1 MKQITQ
7 QDIDS
12 LSPQKKRIYS
22 IMPESWTDARMLA
35 QSLAQLEQVHLP
47 VSELVKQCHYL
58 SKQGMCEVNQHGRES
73 FVRRIQAKQVKP
85 TVKKEVLKVSKPQ
98 QKKEV
103 EPDRQTLLSRMQGF
117 EEKMLQTLGELS
129 VLREDIDKFLS
140 NTAKDE
146 EMLRLLEVEDKYNK
160 LRELLK

>member
-1 MKQITQ
+1 MKQVTQ
-7 QDIDS
+7 EDIDT

-22 IMPESWTDARMLA
+22 ILPERWTDARLLT

-47 VSELVKQCHYL
+47 ITEFVKQCHYL
-58 SKQGMCEVNQHGRES
+58 SKQGMCEVNRHGAQS
-73 FVRRIQAKQVKP
+73 FVRRIAAVKDKP
-85 TVKKEVLKVSKPQ
+85 IIKKEVLPVKRPV
-98 QKKEV
+98 QKKE
-103 EPDRQTLLSRMQGF
+103 EPTGASLITRMQGF

-129 VLREDIDKFLS
+129 SLREDIDKFLA